1 MATLDFSADLV
12 DGLKSEKI
20 IFQTE
25 RQDNKSSFILPDK
38 NNRFL
43 FDLLNN
49 YMDGILVL
57 STEGTIVYVSQNAQ
71 NALDKMNR
79 TQSDYCSIPRE
90 IDYVFKCQSDIRNR
104 FPEQNWSVK
113 ITISTNDHSFFD
125 IQTRWIHLRSSNSDC
140 LLFVME
146 DSNQQIKEV
155 AIKEA
160 KRYGLT
166 PRETEVWLLHQLHHT
181 YKQIAEQLD
190 IRPNTVKKHMR
201 SILTKQRFAQ
211 ENKDAN

>member
-1 MATLDFSADLV
+1 MLDLDFSVDLV
-12 DGLKSEKI
+12 NGSKSDKT
-20 IFQTE
+20 IFE
-25 RQDNKSSFILPDK
+25 ADDK
-38 NNRFL
+38 NKLILLDKDSYFL

-57 STEGTIVYVSQNAQ
+57 STEGSIVYINQNAQ
-71 NALDKMNR
+71 HALDKMNGV
-79 TQSDYCSIPRE
+79 QSNCCSIPKE

-104 FPEQNWSVK
+104 FSEQNWSVK
-113 ITISTNDHSFFD
+113 ITISTNDYSFFD
-125 IQTRWIHLRSSNSDC
+125 IQTRWIHLRSANSDC

-146 DSNQQIKEV
+146 DSNQQIKKI

-166 PRETEVWLLHQLHHT
+166 PRETEVWLLHQLHYT

-201 SILTKQRFAQ
+201 SILNKQRLAQ